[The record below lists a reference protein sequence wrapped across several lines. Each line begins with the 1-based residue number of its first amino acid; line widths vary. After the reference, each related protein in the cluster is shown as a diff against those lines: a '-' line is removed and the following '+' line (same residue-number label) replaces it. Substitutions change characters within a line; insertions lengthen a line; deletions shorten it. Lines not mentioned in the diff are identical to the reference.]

1 MKGLGTIINV
11 VTILIGAT
19 IGILLKGGLP
29 ARFEKTV
36 KSAAGLST
44 IIIGITSTLSEM
56 FTVSADGT
64 ISTNGIML
72 MVISLVLGAIAGEAI
87 DIEDKLEKLGNFC
100 KKKASFLSKD
110 NPKFV
115 EGFVLTSL
123 LFCVGAMAIVG
134 SIQDGLVGD
143 YTILAAK
150 AVLDGVMSVV
160 LAASLGS
167 GVFLSVISVAL
178 YQGLITVLASILEPL
193 MTDALISNLS
203 LVGSVLVMAIGFNL
217 LFDKKVVKAG
227 NLLPAVLVPVF
238 YQIIIYVINMSGR

>member
-1 MKGLGTIINV
+1 MRGLGTLINI

-19 IGILLKGGLP
+19 IGTFLKGGLP

-44 IIIGITSTLSEM
+44 IVIGITGTLSEM
-56 FTVSADGT
+56 FAVNADGS

-72 MVISLVLGAIAGEAI
+72 MVISLVLGAIVGEAV
-87 DIEDKLEKLGNFC
+87 DIEEKLERVGNFC
-100 KKKASFLSKD
+100 KKKASFMAKD

-115 EGFVLTSL
+115 DGFVSTSL

-150 AVLDGVMSVV
+150 AVLDGVMSIV

-167 GVFLSVISVAL
+167 GVFLSVIAVGI
-178 YQGLITVLASILEPL
+178 YQGLITLLAGVLEPF
-193 MTDALISNLS
+193 MTDVLISQLS

-217 LFDKKVVKAG
+217 LFDKKVVKVG
-227 NLLPAVLVPVF
+227 NLLPAVLIPVF
-238 YQIIIYVINMSGR
+238 YQIALKIISLF

>member
-1 MKGLGTIINV
+1 MRGLGTVINV
-11 VTILIGAT
+11 ATILIGAT
-19 IGILLKGGLP
+19 IGMFLKGGLP

-44 IIIGITSTLSEM
+44 IIIGVTGTLSEM
-56 FTVSADGT
+56 FTVNADGT

-72 MVISLVLGAIAGEAI
+72 MVISLVLGAIAGEAV
-87 DIEDKLEKLGNFC
+87 DIEEKLERVGNFC
-100 KKKASFLSKD
+100 KKKASFLAKD

-115 EGFVLTSL
+115 EGFVSTSL

-143 YTILAAK
+143 YTTLAAK
-150 AVLDGVMSVV
+150 AVLDGVISVV
-160 LAASLGS
+160 LAASLGG
-167 GVFLSVISVAL
+167 GVFLSVIPVAV
-178 YQGLITVLASILEPL
+178 YQGLITLLASVLEPA
-193 MTDALISNLS
+193 MTDALISQLS

-217 LFDKKVVKAG
+217 MFDKKVVKVG

-238 YQIIIYVINMSGR
+238 YQIILKVITLF

>member
-1 MKGLGTIINV
+1 MRGLGTIINV
-11 VTILIGAT
+11 ATILIGAT
-19 IGILLKGGLP
+19 IGMFLKGGLP
-29 ARFEKTV
+29 ARFEKTI

-44 IIIGITSTLSEM
+44 IIIGITGTLSEM
-56 FTVSADGT
+56 FSISSTGE
-64 ISTNGIML
+64 ISTDGIML
-72 MVISLVLGAIAGEAI
+72 LVISLVLGAIMGETV
-87 DIEDKLEKLGNFC
+87 DIEDKLEKLGDFC
-100 KKKASFLSKD
+100 KKKAAFIAKD

-115 EGFVLTSL
+115 EGFVSTSL

-160 LAASLGS
+160 FAASLGG
-167 GVFLSVISVAL
+167 GVFLSVFTVAI
-178 YQGLITVLASILEPL
+178 YQGLITLLAGLLSPFV
-193 MTDALISNLS
+193 TDALTGELS

-217 LFDKKVVKAG
+217 LFDKKVVKVG

-238 YQIIIYVINMSGR
+238 YQILLNIIAIF

>member
-29 ARFEKTV
+29 SRFEKTI

-44 IIIGITSTLSEM
+44 IVIGITGALSEM
-56 FTVSADGT
+56 FAVSADGT

-72 MVISLVLGAIAGEAI
+72 IVISLVLGAIVGETV
-87 DIEDKLEKLGNFC
+87 DIEDKLEKLGNLC

-115 EGFVLTSL
+115 EGFVSTSL

-150 AVLDGVMSVV
+150 AVLDGVMSIV

-167 GVFLSVISVAL
+167 GVFLSVISVAF

-193 MTDALISNLS
+193 MTDTLICNLS

-217 LFDKKVVKAG
+217 LFDKKVVKVG
-227 NLLPAVLVPVF
+227 NLLPAVLVPAF
-238 YQIIIYVINMSGR
+238 YHIIIYVINL

>member
-1 MKGLGTIINV
+1 MRGLGTIINI

-19 IGILLKGGLP
+19 IGMFLKGGLP
-29 ARFEKTV
+29 SRFEKTV

-44 IIIGITSTLSEM
+44 IVIGITGTLSEM
-56 FTVSADGT
+56 FAVNADGSVT
-64 ISTNGIML
+64 TNGIML
-72 MVISLVLGAIAGEAI
+72 MVISLVLGAIAGEAV
-87 DIEDKLEKLGNFC
+87 DVEEKLERVGNFC
-100 KKKASFLSKD
+100 KKKASFLAKD

-115 EGFVLTSL
+115 DGFVSTSL

-150 AVLDGVMSVV
+150 AVLDGVMSIV
-160 LAASLGS
+160 LVASLGG
-167 GVFLSVISVAL
+167 GVFLSVVAVAV
-178 YQGLITVLASILEPL
+178 YQGLITLLANVLEPV
-193 MTDALISNLS
+193 MTDVLISQLS

-217 LFDKKVVKAG
+217 LFDKKVVKVG

-238 YQIIIYVINMSGR
+238 YQIILKIISLF

>member
-1 MKGLGTIINV
+1 MRGLGTIINV
-11 VTILIGAT
+11 ATILIGAT
-19 IGILLKGGLP
+19 IGMFLKGGLP
-29 ARFEKTV
+29 PRFEKTV

-44 IIIGITSTLSEM
+44 ILIGITGTLSEM
-56 FTVSADGT
+56 FSVSADGT

-87 DIEDKLEKLGNFC
+87 DIEDKLERLGNFC
-100 KKKASFLSKD
+100 KKKASFLAND

-115 EGFVLTSL
+115 EGFVSTSL

-167 GVFLSVISVAL
+167 GVFLSVITVAI
-178 YQGLITVLASILEPL
+178 YQGLITLLASVLEPV

-217 LFDKKVVKAG
+217 LFDKKVVKVG

-238 YQIIIYVINMSGR
+238 YQIILKAVSLF

>member
-1 MKGLGTIINV
+1 MRGLGTIINI

-19 IGILLKGGLP
+19 IGMFLKGGLP
-29 ARFEKTV
+29 SRFEKTV

-44 IIIGITSTLSEM
+44 IVIGITGTFSEM
-56 FTVSADGT
+56 FAVNTDGSVT
-64 ISTNGIML
+64 TNGIML
-72 MVISLVLGAIAGEAI
+72 MVISLVLGAIAGEAV
-87 DIEDKLEKLGNFC
+87 DVEEKLERVGNFC
-100 KKKASFLSKD
+100 KKKASFLAKD

-115 EGFVLTSL
+115 DGFVSTSL

-150 AVLDGVMSVV
+150 AVLDGVMSIV
-160 LAASLGS
+160 LAASLGG
-167 GVFLSVISVAL
+167 GVFLSVVAVAV
-178 YQGLITVLASILEPL
+178 YQGLITLLASVLEPV
-193 MTDALISNLS
+193 MTDVLISQLS

-217 LFDKKVVKAG
+217 LFDKKVVKVG

-238 YQIIIYVINMSGR
+238 YQIILKIISLF

>member
-1 MKGLGTIINV
+1 MRGFGTIINI

-19 IGILLKGGLP
+19 IGMLLKGGLP
-29 ARFEKTV
+29 ERFEKTV

-44 IIIGITSTLSEM
+44 IVIGITSTLSEM
-56 FTVSADGT
+56 FSVSSDGT
-64 ISTNGIML
+64 ISTNNLML
-72 MVISLVLGAIAGEAI
+72 MVISLVIGAISGEAI

-100 KKKASFLSKD
+100 KSKASFLAKD

-115 EGFVLTSL
+115 DGFVSTSL

-167 GVFLSVISVAL
+167 GVFLSVIAVGV
-178 YQGLITVLASILEPL
+178 YQGGITVLASLLEPV
-193 MTDALISNLS
+193 MTDVLIGQMS
-203 LVGSVLVMAIGFNL
+203 LVGSVLVLGIGFNL
-217 LFDKKVVKAG
+217 LFDKKVVKVG
-227 NLLPAVLVPVF
+227 NLLPAVLIPVF
-238 YQIIIYVINMSGR
+238 YQIIINIVNLF

>member
-1 MKGLGTIINV
+1 MIGLGTIINV

-19 IGILLKGGLP
+19 IGMILKGGLP
-29 ARFEKTV
+29 ERFEKTV

-56 FTVSADGT
+56 FTVSDGELSVKGT
-64 ISTNGIML
+64 ML
-72 MVISLVLGAIAGEAI
+72 MVISLVFGAIIGELI
-87 DIEDKLEKLGNFC
+87 DVEDKLEKIGLYC
-100 KKKASFLSKD
+100 KRKASFLAKD

-115 EGFVLTSL
+115 DGFVSTSL

-134 SIQDGLVGD
+134 SIQDGLTGD

-160 LAASLGS
+160 FAASLGG
-167 GVFLSVISVAL
+167 GVFLSVFTVLI
-178 YQGLITVLASILEPL
+178 YQGLITLLAGLLQPV
-193 MTDALISNLS
+193 MTPVLISNMS

-217 LFDKKVVKAG
+217 MFDKKVVRVG
-227 NLLPAVLVPVF
+227 NLLPAVLIPIF
-238 YQIIIYVINMSGR
+238 YEIIINILNFS

>member
-1 MKGLGTIINV
+1 MRGLGTIINI

-19 IGILLKGGLP
+19 IGMLLKGGLP
-29 ARFEKTV
+29 SRFEKTV

-44 IIIGITSTLSEM
+44 IIIGVTGTLSEM
-56 FTVSADGT
+56 FSVNADGT

-72 MVISLVLGAIAGEAI
+72 MVISLVLGAIAGEAV
-87 DIEDKLEKLGNFC
+87 DVEEKLERVGNFC
-100 KKKASFLSKD
+100 KKKASFMAKD

-115 EGFVLTSL
+115 EGFVSTSL

-150 AVLDGVMSVV
+150 AVLDGVMSIV
-160 LAASLGS
+160 LAASLGG
-167 GVFLSVISVAL
+167 GVFLSVLTVGV
-178 YQGLITVLASILEPL
+178 YQGLITLLASVLESV
-193 MTDALISNLS
+193 MTDALIGQLS

-217 LFDKKVVKAG
+217 LFDKKVVKVG
-227 NLLPAVLVPVF
+227 NLLPAVLIPVF
-238 YQIIIYVINMSGR
+238 YQLILKVISIL